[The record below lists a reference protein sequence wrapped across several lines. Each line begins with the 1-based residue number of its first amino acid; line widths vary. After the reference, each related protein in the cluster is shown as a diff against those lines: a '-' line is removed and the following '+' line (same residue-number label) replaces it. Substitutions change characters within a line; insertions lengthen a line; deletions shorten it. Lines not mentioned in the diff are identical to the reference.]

1 MNWLIHTALR
11 FRLLV
16 LTLAVVLIV
25 IGIRTSDDIP
35 LDVFPEFAPPLVE
48 IQTEVPG
55 MATEDVESL
64 ITVPIENAVNGIPFV
79 QTVRSKSVLGLSSVR
94 MIFQPGTDLLIAR
107 QLVQERLALAA
118 RTLPMVARPP
128 VILPPL
134 SSLSRCLKIGLW
146 SETQTQMDMTVLV
159 KWTIRPRLMSI
170 PGVANV
176 AVWGEKEPQ
185 LQVVVDPDR
194 LRANSL
200 TLDSILQ
207 TVRDATAVG
216 SGGFVDTANQRLA
229 LRHVPAVY
237 TPAEL
242 GEMVIGYRA
251 VATPSATAA
260 TPPPAPATP
269 LRIKDVAQV
278 TYDYAPPIGDAIINS
293 QPGLLLIVEKQPWA
307 NTLDVTRSVEQ
318 AMAELQPA
326 MDGIEYDTTIFRP
339 ATFIERSLS
348 NLSHSML
355 MGCVLVVIV
364 LLLFLFDWRCAVIS
378 ATAIPLSLLAAIMVL
393 YYRGGT
399 VNTMVLA
406 GLVIALGEVVDD
418 AIIDV
423 ENIMRRLR
431 MNATLPVPP
440 AKSESRAF
448 GDGTDTD
455 PSAGDGNY
463 QRSNF
468 AVVLAA
474 SMEVRS
480 AVVYATVIVIL
491 AFLPVFF
498 LTGLA
503 GAFFR
508 PLAAAYILAI
518 LASLAVALTVTP
530 AMSLML
536 LPTSAQRRTTDGPLV
551 RLFKR
556 IYRGA
561 LSFTIRRK
569 WGTLVTTGLLFAAL
583 IATIPRFGEEL
594 MPKFRETDFLMHW
607 VEKPGIGIDAMDRIT
622 LRASDEMMAVEG
634 VRNFG
639 SHIGRATV
647 ADEVVGPN
655 FTELWISIDDDQDY
669 DATVARVQEIVDGY
683 PGLYRDLL
691 TYLTER
697 IKEVLTGTSASIVV
711 RVFGPDLDQL
721 RKSAIEI
728 ESVIKP
734 IPGVTALKVEPQ
746 VLVPQIA
753 VDFKPAAASQFGL
766 TPGMLMN
773 SVTTL
778 VNGMQ
783 VGEIYRDQAI
793 YPVVVIGDR
802 KLRTDLATLMD
813 LMIDTP
819 SGAQVPLSSVA
830 TITIVPAPNVIAREG
845 ASRKLDVTCNV
856 SGRDLA
862 SVASDIEAKVLANV
876 SFKTGYHPKFLG
888 EYAEAKDSRQRLLLL
903 SLGSVLAITI
913 ILYIDFESWRLVLL
927 ILTTL
932 PLAVA
937 SGLVGV
943 LASGG
948 IISLGSLVGFVTILG
963 IAARNAIM
971 LISHYRHLARE
982 VPDISP
988 HELVLR
994 GAEERLAPILMTA
1007 LTTGLALIPL
1017 ILTGQLPGQEIE
1029 YPMALVILCGLAGAT
1044 IVNLLVLPV
1053 LYGMVAE

>member
-1 MNWLIHTALR
+1 MNTLIKTALQ

-16 LTLAVVLIV
+16 IVLAVALIIV
-25 IGIRTSDDIP
+25 GVRTSDSVP

-48 IQTEVPG
+48 IQTEAPG
-55 MATEDVESL
+55 IATEDVESL

-94 MIFQPGTDLLIAR
+94 MIFAPGTDLLVAR
-107 QLVQERLALAA
+107 QLVQERLALVA
-118 RTLPMVARPP
+118 RQLPMVSRPP

-134 SSLSRCLKIGLW
+134 SSLSRCLKIGVW
-146 SETQTQMDMTVLV
+146 SDTQSQMEMTVLT

-170 PGVANV
+170 AGVANV

-194 LRANSL
+194 LRANGL
-200 TLDSILQ
+200 TLDAILQ
-207 TVRDATAVG
+207 TVRDATSVG
-216 SGGFVDTANQRLA
+216 AGGFVDTANQRLA

-237 TPAEL
+237 TPEQL
-242 GEMVIGYRA
+242 GEIVVGFRTA
-251 VATPSATAA
+251 PQATPTATTLGSNRSA
-260 TPPPAPATP
+260 TPPAP
-269 LRIKDVAQV
+269 LRIKDVAEV

-293 QPGLLLIVEKQPWA
+293 RPGLLLIVEKQPWA
-307 NTLDVTRSVEQ
+307 NTLDVTRNVEQ
-318 AMAELQPA
+318 AMEALKPA
-326 MDGIEYDTTIFRP
+326 MGEVEYDTTVFRP
-339 ATFIERSLS
+339 ATFIERALA
-348 NLSHSML
+348 NLGHSML
-355 MGCVLVVIV
+355 VGCVLVVIV

-378 ATAIPLSLLAAIMVL
+378 ATAIPLSLLAAVMVL

-423 ENIMRRLR
+423 ENIIRRLR
-431 MNATLPVPP
+431 LNSKLDQP
-440 AKSESRAF
+440 
-448 GDGTDTD
+448 
-455 PSAGDGNY
+455 
-463 QRSNF
+463 RSNF
-468 AVVLAA
+468 VVVLEA

-480 AVVYATVIVIL
+480 AVVYATVIVVV

-518 LASLAVALTVTP
+518 LASLFVALTVTP

-536 LPTSAQRRTTDGPLV
+536 LPKSAQRRSTDGPLV
-551 RLFKR
+551 RMFKTL
-556 IYRGA
+556 YRSA
-561 LSFTIRRK
+561 LGMALKLK
-569 WGTLVTTGLLFAAL
+569 WGTLAITAIVFACL
-583 IATIPRFGEEL
+583 VATIPRMGEQL

-622 LRASDEMMAVEG
+622 LRASEELMAVKG

-655 FTELWISIDDDQDY
+655 FTELWISIDDNQDY
-669 DATVARVQEIVDGY
+669 DATVAEVQTIVDGY

-721 RKSAIEI
+721 RATAVEI

-734 IPGVTALKVEPQ
+734 IAGVTTLKVEPQ

-753 VDFKPAAASQFGL
+753 IDLKVDAASQFGL
-766 TPGMLMN
+766 TPGMLMQ

-783 VGEIYRDQAI
+783 VGEMYRDQAI
-793 YPVVVIGDR
+793 FPVLVRG
-802 KLRTDLATLMD
+802 KENLRTDLATLGD

-819 SGAQVPLSSVA
+819 SGAQVPLNSVA
-830 TITIVPAPNVIAREG
+830 SVTIVPAPNVIQREG
-845 ASRKLDVTCNV
+845 ASRRLDVTCNV
-856 SGRDLA
+856 EGRDLA
-862 SVASDIEAKVLANV
+862 SVANDIEAAVRDGV
-876 SFKTGYHPKFLG
+876 SFKTGYHPEFLG
-888 EYAEAKDSRQRLLLL
+888 EYAEAKASRQRLLLL
-903 SLGSVLAITI
+903 SIGSILAITI
-913 ILYIDFESWRLVLL
+913 ILYIDFESWRLVSL
-927 ILTTL
+927 ILVAL
-932 PLAVA
+932 PLALA
-937 SGLVGV
+937 SGLIGV
-943 LASGG
+943 FAGGG
-948 IISLGSLVGFVTILG
+948 ILSLGSLVGFVTVLG

-971 LISHYRHLARE
+971 LISHYRHLAIEEPELNERE
-982 VPDISP
+982 FI
-988 HELVLR
+988 LR

-1007 LTTGLALIPL
+1007 LTTGLALVPL
-1017 ILTGQLPGQEIE
+1017 ILSGELPGQEIE
-1029 YPMALVILCGLAGAT
+1029 YPMALVILCGLVGAT
-1044 IVNLLVLPV
+1044 LVNLLILPV
-1053 LYGMVAE
+1053 LYSVFASHIYETASADAID